1 MDYEKTEA
9 EKERYGAWVQAK
21 RCLESAGKRV
31 GDEWSIPYTMEALNG
46 PKRIPGARA
55 YAALAPKQ
63 LPRITYGEKISII
76 VRDSGFMN
84 CAVRF
89 LTDRR
94 ELQKVTPDFW
104 QTSIDTEDIPISVLS
119 GVDFILDFTAFCNG
133 HPVAMGSVEVAMP
146 EEQTLTLDPVEA

>member
-1 MDYEKTEA
+1 MDYEKA
-9 EKERYGAWVQAK
+9 EDEKQRYGAWAEAK
-21 RCLESAGKRV
+21 RCLESAEERV
-31 GDEWSIPYTMEALNG
+31 GDGWKIPYTMEDLNG
-46 PKRIPGARA
+46 PKRIPGLKA

-63 LPRITYGEKISII
+63 LPKITYGEKISII
-76 VRDSGFMN
+76 VRDRGFTN

-104 QTSIDTEDIPISVLS
+104 QTSIDTADIPISVLE

-133 HPVAMGSVEVAMP
+133 DPVAMGSVEITMP
-146 EEQTLTLDPVEA
+146 EEQTLTLAPVEG